1 VRVKAEQARLL
12 LRGDGRVL
20 SVAVSGLVT
29 ARTIDAIRQVIAPYA
44 ASAGAVWVD
53 YTRSAIA
60 VSDLE
65 LQGLVAPIAAGSRS
79 VPMAWAVADDGVA
92 ELWSRQ
98 ALRLALFGHRRFV
111 GRGLAAA
118 DLWAQQQALL
128 APGPAV
134 R

>member
-1 VRVKAEQARLL
+1 M
-12 LRGDGRVL
+12 RGDGQVL
-20 SVAVSGLVT
+20 TVVVSGLVT
-29 ARTIDAIRQVIAPYA
+29 AGTIDLIRQTIAPHA
-44 ASAGAVWVD
+44 AGVGAVWVD
-53 YTRSAIA
+53 YTRSAIV

-98 ALRLALFGHRRFV
+98 ALRLALLGHRRFV
-111 GRGLAAA
+111 GRGQAAA
-118 DLWAQQQALL
+118 DLWAQQQAIL
-128 APGPAV
+128 APGPLA

>member
-1 VRVKAEQARLL
+1 MKINAEQARLR
-12 LRGDGRVL
+12 LRGDGLVL
-20 SVAVSGLVT
+20 SVSVSGLVT
-29 ARTIDAIRQVIAPYA
+29 AGTIDLIRQRISPYA
-44 ASAGAVWVD
+44 SSAGAVWLD
-53 YTRSAIA
+53 YTRAAIA

-65 LQGLVAPIAAGSRS
+65 LQGLVAPIAAGCRS

-98 ALRLALFGHRRFV
+98 ALRLALLGHRRFV

-128 APGPAV
+128 APGPAA